1 MKPSPIT
8 PATRFAIEQGRVRES
23 NRRFYQIVEN
33 LNLDEMAEVWL
44 TTPNCRCVHP
54 GGPLLVGWDA
64 VREGWRLLFE
74 SVNDL
79 RIELSRLEVHM
90 EGPVAWVTCLE
101 RMTRTTATGVD
112 HPVYTASNCFVL
124 HEGEWKLAQHHSS
137 PQATESSHSARLAQ

>member
-1 MKPSPIT
+1 MKSFSMT
-8 PATRFAIEQGRVRES
+8 PATRLAIEQGRVREA

-33 LNLDEMAEVWL
+33 LNLEEMAEIWL

-74 SVNDL
+74 NLHDL
-79 RIELSRLEVHM
+79 RVELRRLEVHM
-90 EGPVAWVTCLE
+90 EGSVAWVTCLE
-101 RMTRTTATGVD
+101 RMTRTTPAGVER
-112 HPVYTASNCFVL
+112 PVYTASNLFVL

-137 PQATESSHSARLAQ
+137 PLGTESSHSARLAQ

>member
-1 MKPSPIT
+1 MKPSTMT
-8 PATRFAIEQGRVRES
+8 PATRLAIEQGRVREA

-74 SVNDL
+74 SVHDL
-79 RIELSRLEVHM
+79 RIELSRLELHM
-90 EGPVAWVTCLE
+90 EGSVAWVTCLE
-101 RMTRTTATGVD
+101 RTTRTTVTGVE
-112 HPVYTASNCFVL
+112 HPVYTASNLFVL
-124 HEGEWKLAQHHSS
+124 HQGEWKLAQHHSS
-137 PQATESSHSARLAQ
+137 IMATESSHSFRLAQ